1 MKLTST
7 FIRALLL
14 LMALTATIMPQEL
27 ENITVLPFE
36 GWTGSDSRSA
46 GEFQNAITDKIIT
59 RIVQTHRFDVIYRA
73 NLEKIILEQDLH
85 LTGLIDEASVV
96 QIGKVLGVKK
106 FILGTFTRNST
117 EHHAAEYYEGKK
129 ISDAYYSAQVEASI
143 RMRAVETARYMEAT
157 EATGKGTGHDR
168 RNALLNALD
177 KLADAVMTR
186 FEKYFVIQ
194 AYITSVDKAM
204 VILDRGTAYGVKEG
218 MDFDVYDITRTPGQ
232 PMPVEPEEEILKT
245 YPSGEKQEVA
255 RYEWKGGERH
265 IVSRTGYH
273 SNGAVSFKETYQEG
287 SVTSYRSWWPSGQLR
302 VVREYEGGAIVS
314 EVSYDSDGI
323 RCLTG
328 TEIELIRSGLEEY
341 PGEPATPEDTVVM
354 ETSAGTIKLRLFTDV
369 APGHSNNFK
378 RLANF
383 GYYDSTTF
391 HRVVPGFVI
400 QGGDILSRDTQRAN
414 DGTGDP
420 GYKISAEFNPR
431 PHRKG
436 TLALARQRD
445 PNSAGS
451 QFYIALRRLP
461 QLDNQY
467 TVFGEVIDGIAI
479 VDSMAAASTDSR
491 GNPVQPQ
498 RILRVRVGKSETP

>member
-1 MKLTST
+1 
-7 FIRALLL
+7 
-14 LMALTATIMPQEL
+14 L
-27 ENITVLPFE
+27 ENITVLPFD
-36 GWTGSDSRSA
+36 GWTGNVTAAR
-46 GEFQNAITDKIIT
+46 EYQNALTDKIATEI
-59 RIVQTHRFDVIYRA
+59 IQSHRFNVIDRTHLDKVLA
-73 NLEKIILEQDLH
+73 EQDLH

-143 RMRAVETARYMEAT
+143 RMLDVETARYLEAT
-157 EATGKGTGHDR
+157 EATGKGTGPDR

-194 AYITSVDKAM
+194 AYITSVD
-204 VILDRGTAYGVKEG
+204 
-218 MDFDVYDITRTPGQ
+218 
-232 PMPVEPEEEILKT
+232 
-245 YPSGEKQEVA
+245 
-255 RYEWKGGERH
+255 
-265 IVSRTGYH
+265 
-273 SNGAVSFKETYQEG
+273 
-287 SVTSYRSWWPSGQLR
+287 
-302 VVREYEGGAIVS
+302 YEGGAIVS

-328 TEIELIRSGLEEY
+328 EEINLILRRLADY
-341 PGEPATPEDTVVM
+341 PGEPASPQDTVVM
-354 ETSAGTIKLRLFTDV
+354 ETSAGTIRLRLFTDV
-369 APGHSNNFK
+369 TPGHSNNFK

-436 TLALARQRD
+436 TLAMARSRD